1 MLTSKQ
7 RSKLKSMASTMPVV
21 TSVGKN
27 GITDSLLKSLSDTLE
42 ARELIKIGILENSGE
57 DPAEVADNLA
67 QLLDAEVVIVMGR
80 KAVLYRYSSRDHYAH
95 IEL

>member
-1 MLTSKQ
+1 
-7 RSKLKSMASTMPVV
+7 MASTMPVV